1 MGMEDGSVRIQPLRN
16 DDIGLMGPYWSIN
29 IHDNNYGKITH
40 LSTSHDDK
48 YLFTVGEDGNFFV
61 FELMEEGKIE
71 ERVAA
76 AKAKIPSAKVCVQ
89 FVLNFFGYFS
99 GCDYV
104 RSMCDIIMFMS
115 RPPVNVIMFMFQSVA
130 DIIIII
136 SLFSLLKHILCIL
149 YMYANVCIYY
159 CNNTYVHVRPSLA
172 NLCKYMVIK

>member
-1 MGMEDGSVRIQPLRN
+1 MDGQVVIYLFARFYISIHSASGKYLLMGMEDGSVRIQPLRN

-76 AKAKIPSAKVCVQ
+76 AKAKIPSAKVCV
-89 FVLNFFGYFS
+89 
-99 GCDYV
+99 
-104 RSMCDIIMFMS
+104 
-115 RPPVNVIMFMFQSVA
+115 
-130 DIIIII
+130 
-136 SLFSLLKHILCIL
+136 
-149 YMYANVCIYY
+149 
-159 CNNTYVHVRPSLA
+159 
-172 NLCKYMVIK
+172 